1 MEAKP
6 SSRKVVSLADFAEK
20 RAASFDARAATNASA
35 SPGDRIAQSDENS
48 RAARFLGRT
57 SAPQQ
62 QRSAGASVLMIADGR
77 YAGQIAAMREAG
89 NIIDA
94 FGLYMQDVIERTEL
108 PAHTPYTEESKTLRL
123 DSKGNP
129 L

>member
-6 SSRKVVSLADFAEK
+6 SSRKVVSLADFAQK
-20 RAASFDARAATNASA
+20 RAASFDARATKNASA
-35 SPGDRIAQSDENS
+35 SPGDRVSQSDS
-48 RAARFLGRT
+48 DTRAARFLGRDG
-57 SAPQQ
+57 AVRQ
-62 QRSAGASVLMIADGR
+62 QRPASVLNLSDGR

-94 FGLYMQDVIERTEL
+94 FGLFMQNVIERTEL
-108 PAHTPYTEESKTLRL
+108 PPHTPYTEESKTLRL